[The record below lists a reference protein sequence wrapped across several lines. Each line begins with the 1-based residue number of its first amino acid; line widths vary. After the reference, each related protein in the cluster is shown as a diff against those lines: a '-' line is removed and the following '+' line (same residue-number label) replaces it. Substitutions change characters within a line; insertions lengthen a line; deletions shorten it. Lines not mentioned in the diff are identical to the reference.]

1 MRSVT
6 QHETL
11 SSRKGVWKNNFFE
24 SPLLCGISIATPPHF
39 LSHSKE
45 VGLGAH
51 SERLGVRDLK
61 CAIPSIPCGFVNQ
74 IVNSFNYGTQ
84 KKRHSDA

>member
-11 SSRKGVWKNNFFE
+11 SSRKGAWKNNFFE

-51 SERLGVRDLK
+51 SERLEVALNSV
-61 CAIPSIPCGFVNQ
+61 AISSIPCGFVNQ
-74 IVNSFNYGTQ
+74 NSKLF
-84 KKRHSDA
+84 